1 MTAYTLKNQDITIQ
15 IASLGAELTSLLD
28 NETGTEYMW
37 CADPAYWKRSS
48 PVLFPVVGA
57 YRNNESRYRG
67 KTYSLPQH
75 GFARDLEFTL
85 LSQTGDS
92 IWFVL
97 EDTEETRA
105 KYPFAFRLEI
115 GYTLAGRSVQVSW
128 RVSNPAREPMYFSI
142 GGHPAF
148 RCPLKEGEAQT
159 DYSLA
164 FDVPG
169 PLESRLLG
177 KGGVSDRFRTYPLSE
192 GRMRITG
199 DLFDGDALIIENH
212 QARKVSLVNPAGEV
226 YLTVD
231 FDAPLFGIWSPPRK
245 QAPFVC
251 IEPWYGRA
259 DHEAFEGELDQ
270 REWGNEL
277 ASGKVFEA
285 SYRIL
290 V

>member
-1 MTAYTLKNQDITIQ
+1 MAVYTLQNQDITIQ
-15 IASLGAELTSLLD
+15 IASFGAELKSLLD
-28 NETGTEYMW
+28 NGTGTEYMW
-37 CADPAYWKRSS
+37 CADPAYWKRTS

-57 YRNNESRYRG
+57 YKNNESRYRG

-75 GFARDLEFTL
+75 GFARDMEFTL

-92 IWFVL
+92 IRFVL

-115 GYTLAGRSVQVSW
+115 GYAISGRTVQVSW
-128 RVSNPAREPMYFSI
+128 QVSNPAQESMYFSI

-148 RCPLKEGEAQT
+148 RCPIKEGETQA

-169 PLESRLLG
+169 PLKSRLLG
-177 KGGVSDRFRTYPLSE
+177 KGGVSDTFKSYPLSE
-192 GRMRITG
+192 GRMQITG
-199 DLFDGDALIIENH
+199 DLFDGDALILENH
-212 QARKVSLVNPAGEV
+212 QAREVSLVNPAGEI
-226 YLTVD
+226 YLTVS
-231 FDAPLFGIWSPPRK
+231 FDAPLFGIWSPPKK

-259 DHEAFEGELDQ
+259 DHEKFQGELDQ

-277 ASGKVFEA
+277 APGETFEA
-285 SYRIL
+285 SYQIQI
-290 V
+290 